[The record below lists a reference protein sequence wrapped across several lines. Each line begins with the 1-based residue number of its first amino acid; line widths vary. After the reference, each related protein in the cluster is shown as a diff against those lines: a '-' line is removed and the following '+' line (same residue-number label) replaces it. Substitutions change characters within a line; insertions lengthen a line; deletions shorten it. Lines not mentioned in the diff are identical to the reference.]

1 MLVRRTLQVALLALV
16 ATMVLTVLWNIGL
29 GVGER
34 LWNTGLNV
42 GGEPTIG
49 QTIVSYFRWGRWADL
64 ATLLLFAALLI
75 VTPFLPGTRRAG
87 HIVVAGAAIAVV
99 GDLIDLSNLSSPD
112 AGRGLTPDA
121 LVAEFTAGRV
131 FGFSTDPTSMYT
143 WAAGIILM
151 GIGLLILS
159 VDAEDRK
166 WSRVSVVLGIAF
178 GVMALTG
185 INVLGTGGIF
195 WLASWIA
202 MGACLYWLLVA
213 LKVTVESSGSAAKA
227 SQRTFAS
234 LH

>member
-1 MLVRRTLQVALLALV
+1 MLVRRTLQFALLALV
-16 ATMVLTVLWNIGL
+16 AMMVLTVLWNIGL
-29 GVGER
+29 GVGEP
-34 LWNTGLNV
+34 LWNTGLDV
-42 GGEPTIG
+42 GEPTLG
-49 QTIVSYFRWGRWADL
+49 ETIVSYFRWGWWADL

-87 HIVVAGAAIAVV
+87 HVVVAGAAIALV
-99 GDLIDLSNLSSPD
+99 GDLIDLSNLASPD
-112 AGRGLTPDA
+112 AGRGLTPDGLA
-121 LVAEFTAGRV
+121 AEFTAGRV

-185 INVLGTGGIF
+185 INVFGTGGIF
-195 WLASWIA
+195 WIASWIA
-202 MGACLYWLLVA
+202 MGACFYWLLVA
-213 LKVTVESSGSAAKA
+213 LKVTAESSGSATRA